1 MKINGVLKIVALNC
15 LAGAMLI
22 SSPVRA
28 DDEADK
34 LKQLEHAMT
43 APSDKKLVSKP
54 RTRAIVFDAAPEAD
68 AGQAQAQTETQ
79 TQSASKGNCSIPAA
93 DAKITAVD
101 FAIQFK
107 VGSADLTAPSEK
119 TLLQI
124 AKILSLS
131 NNCILVEGHTDS
143 AGNADRNLELSRQR
157 ADSVVKFFTEKAGIV
172 QTRLVPVGKGSS
184 EPVNNL
190 DSRNPKNR
198 RVVFKVVG

>member
-1 MKINGVLKIVALNC
+1 MKANHMLRTVALSFLIGAV
-15 LAGAMLI
+15 LA

-43 APSDKKLVSKP
+43 APSEKKLVSKP
-54 RTRAIVFDAAPEAD
+54 RTRAIVFDAAPQAD
-68 AGQAQAQTETQ
+68 AGQAQTQ
-79 TQSASKGNCSIPAA
+79 AATTKGDCSTPAA

-107 VGSADLTAPSEK
+107 SGSAELTAPSEK

-124 AKILSLS
+124 AKILALS
-131 NNCILVEGHTDS
+131 NNCVLVEGHTDS
-143 AGNADRNLELSRQR
+143 IGNADRNLELSRQR
-157 ADSVVKFFTEKAGIV
+157 ADSVVKFIAGKEGIA

-184 EPVNNL
+184 EPAKSL
-190 DSRNPKNR
+190 DSRNPMNR